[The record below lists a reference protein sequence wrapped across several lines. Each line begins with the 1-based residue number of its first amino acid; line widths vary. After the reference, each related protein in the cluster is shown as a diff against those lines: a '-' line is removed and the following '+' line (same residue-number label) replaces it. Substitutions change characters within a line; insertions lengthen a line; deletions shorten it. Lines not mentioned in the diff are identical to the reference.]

1 MNHLEHARKMYSE
14 IGVDVDAAIRAL
26 RKIKISLHCWQGDDV
41 RGFLSEEALSG
52 GIQVTGNYPGRAR
65 NPEELRSDLEFALGL
80 IPGHHKVNLHAIYAD
95 TDEKVDLDA
104 LEPRHFQKWVEWAR
118 KLGLGLDFNPTC
130 FSHPLVKDGFTLS
143 SPDDEIRDFWIRH
156 CQKSRV
162 IGEYFGRELQQKAV
176 VNIWIPDGYK
186 DFPVD
191 ALKPRQRLKEALDR
205 IFSEKLDSR
214 YLLDA
219 VESKLF
225 GIGVEAYTTGSN
237 EFYLGYAVQN
247 HKAVCLDAG
256 HFHPT
261 EVISDKI
268 TSVLLF
274 TEELLLHVSRPMRWD
289 SDHVVILDDE
299 LQKIAQNLVRT
310 GLLERTHIGLDYF
323 DASINRIAAWVI
335 GARSMQKALLRALLE
350 PVALLLELENKGD
363 YTARLALLEELK
375 TLPFGAVYDEFCRQE
390 GVPASLEWL
399 PKVKEYEEKVLKARN
414 VE

>member
-1 MNHLEHARKMYSE
+1 MNNFENTRKIYAG
-14 IGVDVDAAIRAL
+14 IGVDVDSAIQQL

-41 RGFLSEEALSG
+41 RGFLNHEALSG

-104 LEPRHFQKWVEWAR
+104 LEPRHFQNWVNWA
-118 KLGLGLDFNPTC
+118 KALGLGLDFNPTC
-130 FSHPLVKDGFTLS
+130 FSHPMVKDGFTLS
-143 SPDDEIRDFWIRH
+143 SPDPEIRNFWIRH
-156 CQKSRV
+156 CQKSRI
-162 IGEYFGRELQQKAV
+162 IGEYFGRELNQKAV

-191 ALKPRQRLKEALDR
+191 ALSPRRRLQDSLDR

-237 EFYLGYAVQN
+237 EFYLGYAVKN
-247 HKAVCLDAG
+247 KKAICLDAG

-289 SDHVVILDDE
+289 SDHVVIFDDE
-299 LQKIAQNLVRT
+299 LQKIAQNLVRHQ
-310 GLLERTHIGLDYF
+310 LIDRTHIGLDYF
-323 DASINRIAAWVI
+323 DASINRVAAWVI
-335 GARSMQKALLRALLE
+335 GARSMQKALLKALLE
-350 PVALLLELENKGD
+350 PFDLLKNLENKGD

-375 TLPFGAVYDEFCRQE
+375 SLPFGTVYDEFCRQE
-390 GVPASLEWL
+390 GIPTGLEWL
-399 PKVKEYEEKVLKARN
+399 SKLKDYEEYMKERDKK
-414 VE
+414 